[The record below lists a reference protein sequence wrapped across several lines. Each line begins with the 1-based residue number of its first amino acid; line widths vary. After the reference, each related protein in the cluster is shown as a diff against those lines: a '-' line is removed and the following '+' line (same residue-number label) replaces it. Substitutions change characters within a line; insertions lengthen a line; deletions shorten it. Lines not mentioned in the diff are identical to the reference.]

1 VFLSVDNDDD
11 RLYNPT
17 SSSPQQSL
25 ETKNSDLSSVTTEDC
40 KRMSNDEES
49 VELLPAVADGEQKTT
64 RKKLELRLRPR
75 SQIFSL
81 KGPFIK
87 AL

>member
-1 VFLSVDNDDD
+1 LSDDNDDD

-25 ETKNSDLSSVTTEDC
+25 ETKNSDLSSVTTGDC

-49 VELLPAVADGEQKTT
+49 VELLPAVAEQKNT